1 MLMVY
6 SSITS
11 YENYYNLDSSSK
23 VIKGWDN
30 DSGELNFELQRMPD
44 NFYYQN
50 FSYSLKSSV
59 PFETWNEPVSSL
71 NHTLGF
77 KKFSDYQL
85 ETTNSN
91 SMTVGLS
98 TALTH
103 FSVVN
108 DLQGFASIN
117 CFYDFDLAT
126 ENNLNLNSKVVSDEI
141 VFANRILTDY
151 FESVGNRVLSID
163 DLSGQ
168 FNSNPR
174 PTIFSVVDTF
184 TLASTRFQ
192 KYITYVRD
200 KRYTHRDNSCWLM
213 LYMMVLKDILINM
226 QELRLNMI
234 KDHLN
239 LVYLDL
245 MDNFFSIQ
253 QNHRK

>member
-1 MLMVY
+1 
-6 SSITS
+6 
-11 YENYYNLDSSSK
+11 
-23 VIKGWDN
+23 
-30 DSGELNFELQRMPD
+30 MPD

-98 TALTH
+98 TALTN

-108 DLQGFASIN
+108 DLQGFASVN

-141 VFANRILTDY
+141 VF
-151 FESVGNRVLSID
+151 SIE
-163 DLSGQ
+163 
-168 FNSNPR
+168 F
-174 PTIFSVVDTF
+174 
-184 TLASTRFQ
+184 
-192 KYITYVRD
+192 
-200 KRYTHRDNSCWLM
+200 
-213 LYMMVLKDILINM
+213 
-226 QELRLNMI
+226 
-234 KDHLN
+234 
-239 LVYLDL
+239 
-245 MDNFFSIQ
+245 
-253 QNHRK
+253 